1 MRSYT
6 LIEEAPAYPF
16 RDAGHYLRL
25 AAATVRRWADL
36 VGGVSD
42 PIPGEPDVRAI
53 SYVQLL
59 ELHVLKA
66 MRLRHDVPLQRI
78 RRALSYLQEHRPS
91 AHPLLDNDFAT
102 DGLDL
107 FLASDSNLVNASR
120 GGQEEIQ
127 ELVSLY
133 VSRIKWER
141 NGHPVFSPF
150 VQADRPGE
158 PESITIQPTVAFG
171 RSVIAGTGV
180 ATEVVAGRFSQRES
194 LADLAVEY
202 DVSPSI
208 IEEAIRWEFLP
219 LHAA

>member
-6 LIEEAPAYPF
+6 SIEEAPAYPF

-25 AAATVRRWADL
+25 HAATVRRWTDL
-36 VGGVSD
+36 VGGVSE
-42 PIPGEPDVRAI
+42 PLVGEPDVRAI

-78 RRALSYLQEHRPS
+78 RQALAYLQQHRPS

-107 FLASDSNLVNASR
+107 FLASDDGLLNVSR
-120 GGQEEIQ
+120 GGQAEIQ

-133 VSRIKWER
+133 VSRIKWHR
-141 NGHPVFSPF
+141 DRHPVFAPF

-171 RSVIAGTGV
+171 RSVIAGTGI
-180 ATEVVAGRFSQRES
+180 ATEVVASRFNQRES
-194 LADLAVEY
+194 LADLATEY
-202 DVSPSI
+202 GVSPTI
-208 IEEAIRWEFLP
+208 IEEAIRWEYSP